1 MATHRMIRLALRVTL
16 VRKTARLGG
25 AGSCARGNGENQQSS
40 GGECEGSEN
49 IDDLVAGVEW
59 VAERLVEAD
68 FVDIVAAAFGEL
80 DVAGLDEVVDD
91 AVSGAFADADL
102 SGDLGQANFGILG
115 DADQNVGVVG
125 QKRPRG
131 HLGRLF
137 GESTDHATNVQDL
150 QYEARPS

>member
-1 MATHRMIRLALRVTL
+1 VTL
-16 VRKTARLGG
+16 VRKIARLGG

-49 IDDLVAGVEW
+49 VDDLVAGVEW

-125 QKRPRG
+125 QKRPRW

-137 GESTDHATNVQDL
+137 GESTDHAPNVQDL